1 MADEKKESG
10 RRISIESD
18 GTFDGTTVMIDGKS
32 IGGGSK
38 KLDSVAFMAEGP
50 FDANTQESFFRFRAS
65 TKEKDG
71 DTERIS
77 TIRISNSADDDFA
90 EVYDLQTRVSG
101 TDDALAQV
109 VVDTEGDDIV
119 IEPKDKEEDKEEDK
133 PPDEEE
139 KKSDEDIDGDPEDDD
154 KTEEPD
160 AELTPWQ
167 RKQQARIQRI
177 ESILKG

>member
-1 MADEKKESG
+1 MADHKEG
-10 RRISIESD
+10 TRRILIESD

-77 TIRISNSADDDFA
+77 TIRISNNKDEDS
-90 EVYDLQTRVSG
+90 VTHM
-101 TDDALAQV
+101 
-109 VVDTEGDDIV
+109 VVDVDVESKEKEDEEIEEKEPEEV
-119 IEPKDKEEDKEEDK
+119 IEENDKEEDDK
-133 PPDEEE
+133 KKKKEEE
-139 KKSDEDIDGDPEDDD
+139 KEDEDE
-154 KTEEPD
+154 
-160 AELTPWQ
+160 ALTPWQ
-167 RKQQARIQRI
+167 RKQKARNERT
-177 ESILKG
+177 SRILKG